1 MVTVTG
7 TQLSVA
13 TSFRLVGI
21 CIGPDGTV
29 PASGPSDINSGSI
42 TFDGVTCYY
51 SAFLELCEVV
61 K

>member
-7 TQLSVA
+7 TKLSVA
-13 TSFRLVGI
+13 IAFRLVGI
-21 CIGPDGTV
+21 CIGPDGPV
-29 PASGPSDINSGSI
+29 PGSGPSDIKSCND

-51 SAFLELCEVV
+51 KAFFELSEVV